1 MLLAPDELARLL
13 KLLGMLGSEHSGER
27 AAAALK
33 AHQFVESRELTW
45 AELLDPADA
54 PLPIVSV
61 GVADNHTRN
70 PTPPPPAPPPPQYNP
85 IPPMNQWPLG
95 FASDVDKLLR
105 QGRKI
110 DAIRVV
116 RIAFS
121 ASLADAKD
129 IIDIL
134 ASHIRTNP
142 VNPPSPFMKY
152 AAATPAAP
160 NSKVNL
166 STWQDCVRHMR
177 DPINASF
184 IRGQKEETFLFDLS
198 NRPDTIPLTVR
209 QTSWLSDI
217 CARANITWTG
227 NPQNMLDPL

>member
-61 GVADNHTRN
+61 GVAAAN
-70 PTPPPPAPPPPQYNP
+70 PAPRPAPQPRPIRPRPSAPPPPPSNP
-85 IPPMNQWPLG
+85 IPPETMWPDSLRN
-95 FASDVDKLLR
+95 DVYTAIRRGDL
-105 QGRKI
+105 I
-110 DAIRVV
+110 DAVCALRT
-116 RIAFS
+116 AFS
-121 ASLADAKD
+121 CDMVTAVNAVNSITTVPAPAPAPAK
-129 IIDIL
+129 
-134 ASHIRTNP
+134 
-142 VNPPSPFMKY
+142 V
-152 AAATPAAP
+152 
-160 NSKVNL
+160 VL
-166 STWQDCVRHMR
+166 STWKDCARHMR
-177 DPINASF
+177 HGTCAKLIK
-184 IRGQKEETFLFDLS
+184 GQKEETFLFDLV
-198 NRPDTIPLTVR
+198 NRPDATPLTVR